1 MKTNLVC
8 KHAMKLLFSY
18 SQAFSVGA
26 INNQDDNLLHLEGKI
41 IHLVKAIKLTYKY
54 SVYSK
59 IYKYFIYY

>member
-26 INNQDDNLLHLEGKI
+26 INNQDDNLLHLEEDYTSCKGYKI
-41 IHLVKAIKLTYKY
+41 DI
-54 SVYSK
+54 
-59 IYKYFIYY
+59 